1 MLERRLA
8 QVLEHFAFVLIEYLE
23 LEFCARYKD
32 KNMLTS
38 ISNKGAVRT
47 LTFNRPEALNA
58 FNDDMFD
65 AVAADI
71 VAATEDDSVKVLVI
85 TGAGRAFSAGMDLAA
100 QRGRSEPKYGF
111 PGMFEAIIEFP
122 KPIILAVNGLGV
134 GFGCT
139 ICGLADLVFMADD
152 ARLRCPF
159 TSLGLT
165 AEAGSTVTFPQLMG
179 YQNAFWGLLSSQW
192 MDAQTCKDLGLVF
205 ALAEA
210 EQLMAKVD
218 EHARILAAQPLA
230 ALVTTKE
237 LMMAPRREILREVY
251 KLENKALASLM
262 GGPANL
268 EAVAAFKERRPAD
281 FSKF

>member
-1 MLERRLA
+1 MLERSLA

-23 LEFCARYKD
+23 LEFRARYKD

-100 QRGRSEPKYGF
+100 QRGGSEPKYGF